1 MPNLLSRFGILRFQ
15 LSRVNG
21 LAKRLE
27 RGESMRN
34 ARFGR
39 RGGQAR
45 LVSLDRESQD
55 MVFRRCDA
63 GFAQEEV
70 VS

>member
-1 MPNLLSRFGILRFQ
+1 
-15 LSRVNG
+15 
-21 LAKRLE
+21 
-27 RGESMRN
+27 MRN
-34 ARFGR
+34 ARFGE

-63 GFAQEEV
+63 GFAEEEV